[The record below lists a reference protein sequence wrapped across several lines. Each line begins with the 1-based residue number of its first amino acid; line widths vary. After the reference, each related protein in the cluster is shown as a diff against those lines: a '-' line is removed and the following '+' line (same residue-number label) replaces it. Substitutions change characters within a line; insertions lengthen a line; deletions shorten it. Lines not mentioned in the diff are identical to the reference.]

1 MVRMSTTFVLV
12 TTLAI
17 VVVEAQDL
25 AALLAQGQTGGLN
38 LQQVNFSFQDEIISC
53 NWLEIAIL
61 NL

>member
-1 MVRMSTTFVLV
+1 MVRISTLVLV

-38 LQQVNFSFQDEIISC
+38 LQQVNFPFQEEIISC
-53 NWLEIAIL
+53 NCLRL
-61 NL
+61 PS

>member
-1 MVRMSTTFVLV
+1 MVRRMLSTLVLV

-38 LQQVNFSFQDEIISC
+38 LQQVNFPFQEEIIS
-53 NWLEIAIL
+53 
-61 NL
+61 

>member
-1 MVRMSTTFVLV
+1 MVRIMLTTLVLV

-38 LQQVNFSFQDEIISC
+38 LQQVSFPFQEEIIS
-53 NWLEIAIL
+53 
-61 NL
+61 

>member
-1 MVRMSTTFVLV
+1 MVRMMLSTTLVLV

-38 LQQVNFSFQDEIISC
+38 LQQVNFSFQDEIIS
-53 NWLEIAIL
+53 
-61 NL
+61 

>member
-1 MVRMSTTFVLV
+1 MVKRMSTLVLV

-38 LQQVNFSFQDEIISC
+38 LQQVKFSFQDEIIS
-53 NWLEIAIL
+53 
-61 NL
+61 

>member
-1 MVRMSTTFVLV
+1 MVRMMSTLVLV

-38 LQQVNFSFQDEIISC
+38 LQQVNFPFQDEIIF
-53 NWLEIAIL
+53 
-61 NL
+61 